1 MKNQFQDKLGDDGVL
16 LYPSSPTSVPYH
28 YTSYLRPFNFGYWC
42 LFNALR
48 LPVCQVPMGLDSNG
62 LPIGIQV
69 LYKKKKNTR

>member
-1 MKNQFQDKLGDDGVL
+1 MKKTFQDKLGDDGVL

-28 YTSYLRPFNFGYWC
+28 YASYFNPFNFGYWC

-62 LPIGIQV
+62 LPVGIQV
-69 LYKKKKNTR
+69 P